1 WTVCISIV
9 RLKGNFSTFISERK
23 KMKRLRRKC
32 CALICCA
39 AVEDDEVSQEPSVPP
54 CTQSG
59 PRNIWPSRLTPKD
72 FMTVLE
78 NSLAQDKADEEEVVD
93 PASEM
98 NGEVTVFFR
107 RSPVENLSGNALFD
121 LTKGTYFTKIHNEV
135 TESIRAILP
144 PEMRD
149 TVNSHTTFSLTSS
162 FYDDMLKQMNCAV
175 MKMVNHGPGR
185 IPLLTGTNP
194 GSNLLLRTMKK
205 LQDFWQ
211 ICRVCCWL
219 RASRG
224 SPVNIHD
231 QLEAVVAPLTLKV
244 VALLNNSPEGT
255 SKGAMDCGLDAPLR
269 NFLLAVADKIRTEI
283 SPDSNVVDVQSSA
296 QEKADPDTEDRH
308 PVADCSDVTV
318 TSETVMNSEGHQ
330 ASSEHLEPPAVDSK
344 LESSMLAAS
353 SGVVSALV
361 SELKSTIKEDLALVD
376 PSVDPLHYTTQ
387 VQLVSDK
394 VLKSI
399 QATMKEVLMADIFST
414 AIGAMTP
421 EDDAQLHLNLVT
433 CSKQILRSI
442 IDHLTLIIQSGDE
455 NIQGLNKQFLQSAW
469 RCIIIYKLHLACF
482 SAVSDEPSGEI
493 QPSRRRRFTVRMPR
507 ISLPKLR
514 LRLRRNMEP
523 TTALPQNQPVP
534 NGNCLTIGVF
544 SHSSNQEYILSG
556 FTHCMKHVE
565 KVENLK

>member
-1 WTVCISIV
+1 
-9 RLKGNFSTFISERK
+9 
-23 KMKRLRRKC
+23 
-32 CALICCA
+32 
-39 AVEDDEVSQEPSVPP
+39 
-54 CTQSG
+54 
-59 PRNIWPSRLTPKD
+59 
-72 FMTVLE
+72 
-78 NSLAQDKADEEEVVD
+78 
-93 PASEM
+93 
-98 NGEVTVFFR
+98 
-107 RSPVENLSGNALFD
+107 
-121 LTKGTYFTKIHNEV
+121 
-135 TESIRAILP
+135 
-144 PEMRD
+144 
-149 TVNSHTTFSLTSS
+149 
-162 FYDDMLKQMNCAV
+162 
-175 MKMVNHGPGR
+175 MKMVNHGPGQ

-224 SPVNIHD
+224 SPVYIHD

-244 VALLNNSPEGT
+244 VALLNNSTEGT

-283 SPDSNVVDVQSSA
+283 CPDSNVVGVQLSA
-296 QEKADPDTEDRH
+296 QEKADLDKKDSQ

-318 TSETVMNSEGHQ
+318 ASETVMNSEGHQ
-330 ASSEHLEPPAVDSK
+330 ASALCVDSE
-344 LESSMLAAS
+344 LESSMLAAA

-376 PSVDPLHYTTQ
+376 PSVDPSHYTTQ

-399 QATMKEVLMADIFST
+399 QATMKGVLMADIFSK
-414 AIGAMTP
+414 AIGTMTP

-433 CSKQILRSI
+433 CSKPILRSI

-455 NIQGLNKQFLQSAW
+455 NIKGLNKQFLQSVW
-469 RCIIIYKLHLACF
+469 RCIIIYKLHLTCF

-507 ISLPKLR
+507 ISLPRLR

-523 TTALPQNQPVP
+523 TTALPQNQPDPNEGPSNPEAPSTSAAVP
-534 NGNCLTIGVF
+534 STRRKTIF
-544 SHSSNQEYILSG
+544 SRVTAAFAKI
-556 FTHCMKHVE
+556 FRK
-565 KVENLK
+565 

>member
-1 WTVCISIV
+1 
-9 RLKGNFSTFISERK
+9 
-23 KMKRLRRKC
+23 MKRLRRKC
-32 CALICCA
+32 AVICCA

-59 PRNIWPSRLTPKD
+59 PRNVWPSRLTPKD

-107 RSPVENLSGNALFD
+107 RSPVENLSGMDENIIKLQSGLKHLDTESCSDGAPISEDITTLFD

-149 TVNSHTTFSLTSS
+149 AVNSHTTFSLTSS

-244 VALLNNSPEGT
+244 VALLNNSTEGT

-296 QEKADPDTEDRH
+296 QEKVDPDTEDRH

-318 TSETVMNSEGHQ
+318 TSETVKNSEGHQ

-455 NIQGLNKQFLQSAW
+455 NIQGLNKQFLQSVW

-507 ISLPKLR
+507 ISLPRLR

-534 NGNCLTIGVF
+534 N
-544 SHSSNQEYILSG
+544 
-556 FTHCMKHVE
+556 
-565 KVENLK
+565 